1 MPRNAFKFML
11 IRLKSDKLTDYS
23 WYLFESSSKG
33 TVDLSKVSVRQNRV
47 NLRVSLD
54 LVEVGSNP
62 VLQME
67 NEDCEGKGPPTTNC
81 LYFLLFVLLG

>member
-1 MPRNAFKFML
+1 M
-11 IRLKSDKLTDYS
+11 
-23 WYLFESSSKG
+23 
-33 TVDLSKVSVRQNRV
+33 DLSKVSVRQNRV

-67 NEDCEGKGPPTTNC
+67 NEDCEGKGLPTTNC